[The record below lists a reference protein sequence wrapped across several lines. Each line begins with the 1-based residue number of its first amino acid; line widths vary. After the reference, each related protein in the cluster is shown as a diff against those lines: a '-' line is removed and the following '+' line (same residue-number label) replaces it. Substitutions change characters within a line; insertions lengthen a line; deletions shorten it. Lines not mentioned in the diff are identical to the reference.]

1 MNDLDDK
8 DWSTNNLTIPDVL
21 KNAHSK
27 IKNIFDKHDGE
38 FQDDTRSN
46 RSDDENNNNNNFDDD
61 DDGGF
66 SSKKI
71 NNNNNINDKKA
82 NAYKDNLEND
92 FKKIVRKNNNSTN
105 ETKLS
110 NMKLNPIKNIKINN
124 QTTVNKITAKDLF
137 DIDDNIDTQNDSEFG
152 EFVANTE
159 NFANFDDFNVKA

>member
-8 DWSTNNLTIPDVL
+8 DWSSNNLSIPDVL

-27 IKNIFDKHDGE
+27 IKNIFDKQDGE

-61 DDGGF
+61 GDGGF
-66 SSKKI
+66 SSKN
-71 NNNNNINDKKA
+71 NNNNNIKKA

-92 FKKIVRKNNNSTN
+92 FKKIVRKNNNNN

-110 NMKLNPIKNIKINN
+110 NMKLNPIKNVKINNN
-124 QTTVNKITAKDLF
+124 QTTANKITAKDLF